1 MQQGNAYFYP
11 MFRYQKATIADIP
24 ALVALRIAFL
34 KEVTH
39 TDVVPMDIKKGL
51 EQYFHTHLVNG
62 DYVNWLAL
70 DGDTI
75 VATGGICF
83 YAIPPNFANPTGE
96 RAYILNVYTLPDYRR
111 RGISKQIFSKLMQ
124 EAKQRGIMQVSLHA
138 SPDGVALYRQFGFE
152 PKDNE
157 MVWGRHI

>member
-1 MQQGNAYFYP
+1 
-11 MFRYQKATIADIP
+11 MFRYQKAAIAHIP
-24 ALVALRIAFL
+24 ALVALRIEFL

-39 TDVVPMDIKKGL
+39 TDTPPTDITDGL
-51 EQYFHTHLVNG
+51 EQYFRTHLPAG

-83 YAIPPNFANPTGE
+83 YSIPPNFLNSSGD
-96 RAYILNVYTLPDYRR
+96 RAYILNVYTLPAYRR
-111 RGISKQIFSKLMQ
+111 RGISKQIFGKLMQ
-124 EAKQRGIMQVSLHA
+124 EAEQRGIKQVSLHA
-138 SPDGVALYRQFGFE
+138 SPDGVALYRQFGFV

-157 MVWGRHI
+157 MVWGKHV